1 LPLPQKGGS
10 GIHRRS
16 SPEAVRV
23 RIGGTEVPVSYAGP
37 QPEYPGLDQVNV
49 LLPRSLRG
57 RGEVNVAL
65 TVDGKAA
72 NTLRVNVH

>member
-1 LPLPQKGGS
+1 
-10 GIHRRS
+10 
-16 SPEAVRV
+16 
-23 RIGGTEVPVSYAGP
+23 VPVSYAGP